1 MPDKVIIKPDITP
14 EERLKRLNKVEAVIS
29 QITGYQCSNVPFV
42 KELNRKNKT
51 SRKHVNN
58 NQ

>member
-14 EERLKRLNKVEAVIS
+14 EERLKRLNKVEAIIS
-29 QITGYQCSNVPFV
+29 QITGYQCSHVPFV

-51 SRKHVNN
+51 SKKCK
-58 NQ
+58 